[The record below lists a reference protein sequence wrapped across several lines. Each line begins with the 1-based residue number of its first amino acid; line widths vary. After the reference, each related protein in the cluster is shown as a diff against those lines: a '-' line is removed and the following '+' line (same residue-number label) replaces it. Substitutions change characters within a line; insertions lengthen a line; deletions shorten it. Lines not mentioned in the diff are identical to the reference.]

1 MVSLAI
7 AGSKRVGLLE
17 ALTQAIQPT
26 LAIQLAEG
34 DRMARTKPRSDK
46 VLTIRIPEKDL
57 KRLEAFCIEQEKTKT
72 EVIRSLIQQLEVVSA
87 PSIES

>member
-1 MVSLAI
+1 
-7 AGSKRVGLLE
+7 
-17 ALTQAIQPT
+17 
-26 LAIQLAEG
+26 
-34 DRMARTKPRSDK
+34 MARTKPRSDK

-87 PSIES
+87 PSLES